1 MLRIVVYDL
10 NKTLYRKSSK
20 NEFFKF
26 LISRKQTKSLNLL
39 RMLPISLVY
48 CLGLLNKT
56 TFKQHFYK
64 YLDGIPPEEMQML
77 AKEFW
82 DLEYPENFRKSLLRE
97 IHQMRNEGVEVYLVT
112 GAYEVYTKYLE
123 NLLGVKVIGTQ
134 TTYESGKYKIQGK
147 ACNNEEKVRRLKE
160 DVTEEFEILKAYSD
174 DDEEILYEAEK
185 GYFLK
190 KNHWIQVQK

>member
-1 MLRIVVYDL
+1 MLQIVVYDL
-10 NKTLYRKSSK
+10 NRTLYRKSSK

-26 LISRKQTKSLNLL
+26 LISKKQARSLNLIQ
-39 RMLPISLVY
+39 MLPFALLYSLK
-48 CLGLLNKT
+48 LLNKT

-64 YLDGIPPEEMQML
+64 YLDGIPPEVMTNL

-82 DLEYPENFRKSLLRE
+82 DREYPENFRKSMLGD
-97 IHQMRNEGVEVYLVT
+97 IHRYTSENVEVYIIT

-123 NLLGVKVIGTQ
+123 NLLGVKVLGTR
-134 TTYESGKYKIQGK
+134 TSYKNGQYRIEGK
-147 ACNNEEKVRRLKE
+147 ACNNEEKVRRLKQEVRE
-160 DVTEEFEILKAYSD
+160 DYEILKAYSD

-190 KNHWIQVQK
+190 GNVWLQVQK

>member
-1 MLRIVVYDL
+1 
-10 NKTLYRKSSK
+10 
-20 NEFFKF
+20 
-26 LISRKQTKSLNLL
+26 
-39 RMLPISLVY
+39 MLPISLVY
-48 CLGLLNKT
+48 SLGLLNKT

-185 GYFLK
+185 GCYLK
-190 KNHWIQVQK
+190 NNRWIQVQK